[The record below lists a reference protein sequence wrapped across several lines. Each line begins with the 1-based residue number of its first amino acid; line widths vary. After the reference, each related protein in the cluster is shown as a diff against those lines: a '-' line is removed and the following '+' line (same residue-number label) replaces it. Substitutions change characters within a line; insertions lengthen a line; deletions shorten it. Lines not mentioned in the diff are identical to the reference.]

1 MEKILRTIPASTLRQ
16 DQAGI
21 FEKLAESPV
30 LLTHHGQ
37 AAGVLVHPDLWNSL
51 VDLLRDYEDA
61 VIAQERL
68 DEAMDDP
75 SVLIDLE
82 EARAQ
87 LAAQGLLD
95 D

>member
-1 MEKILRTIPASTLRQ
+1 MEKILPTIPASTLRQ
-16 DQAGI
+16 DQSGI
-21 FEKLAESPV
+21 FEKLTESPV

-82 EARAQ
+82 EARSH
-87 LAAQGLLD
+87 LVAQGLLD